1 MRADQTH
8 SGGKFTTSME
18 TTGHAG
24 AKRTGAASFLN
35 ISQPPAFGSTIPMS
49 VYPKDS
55 VKDVAETLGIVNL
68 RDNVAV
74 ALAADI
80 EYRIRDIAQ
89 SASKY
94 MRHSKRTQLTN
105 GDIDSALREKNIE
118 VRCR

>member
-1 MRADQTH
+1 
-8 SGGKFTTSME
+8 ME
-18 TTGHAG
+18 ATNQPGP
-24 AKRTGAASFLN
+24 KRSGAASFLN
-35 ISQPPAFGSTIPMS
+35 VGQLPAFGSTIPMS

-94 MRHSKRTQLTN
+94 MRHAKRTQLTT
-105 GDIDSALREKNIE
+105 GDVDSALREKNIE
-118 VRCR
+118 VRCN

>member
-1 MRADQTH
+1 
-8 SGGKFTTSME
+8 
-18 TTGHAG
+18 
-24 AKRTGAASFLN
+24 
-35 ISQPPAFGSTIPMS
+35 MS

-94 MRHSKRTQLTN
+94 MRHSKRTQLTT

-118 VRCR
+118 VRFR